1 MDNLTTVL
9 ATVDRRDSDLSNLL
23 VQLRRLAQG
32 FAQDRTEIGKSIE
45 GISELTDATA
55 GLLVGI
61 RPGLRGDI
69 RELGNLAANLDKG
82 KAQIDGVLQRLPE
95 KLNRI
100 VATASY
106 GGWFN
111 FYLCGVEVSGVQVVN
126 SAARCQ
132 R

>member
-1 MDNLTTVL
+1 M
-9 ATVDRRDSDLSNLL
+9 
-23 VQLRRLAQG
+23 
-32 FAQDRTEIGKSIE
+32 
-45 GISELTDATA
+45 
-55 GLLVGI
+55 GI